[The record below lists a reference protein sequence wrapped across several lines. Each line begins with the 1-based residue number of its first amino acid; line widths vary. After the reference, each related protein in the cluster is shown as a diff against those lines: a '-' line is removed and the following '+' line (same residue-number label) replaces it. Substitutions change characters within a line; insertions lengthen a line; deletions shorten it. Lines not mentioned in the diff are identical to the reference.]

1 MKPLGVLVI
10 EQGAE
15 AALMCAALAKRPDVR
30 VLEARDVRGALERLK
45 SERAALAIVGT
56 GALNE
61 AKELHARGITVV
73 AVVADLPTAARE
85 RALAAGVREIHDRP
99 NAWQPY
105 SELIES
111 LVSRFG

>member
-10 EQGAE
+10 EKGAE

-30 VLEARDVRGALERLK
+30 VLEARDVRAALERLK
-45 SERAALAIVGT
+45 TEPAALAIVGPD
-56 GALNE
+56 ALNE

-73 AVVADLPTAARE
+73 AVVADLPAAERE
-85 RALAAGVREIHDRP
+85 RALAAGVAEIHDRP
-99 NAWQPY
+99 MAWRAY